1 MNRTRIGV
9 IYHSQS
15 QGNTAAAAEHLARGL
30 RETTDLEVFLRNT
43 YEEPVK
49 PVVLADCAG
58 VAFGTPDYFSYPA
71 GALKVFM
78 DDWLI
83 AKRQG
88 NDRIEDMPVALFM
101 THGGGGAAKGPFEE
115 LFHHVGPQV
124 GETIS
129 IEGRPDEDQAE
140 ALRQLGAQ
148 LAEEAAG
155 FAQEDS

>member
-1 MNRTRIGV
+1 MNRTRIGI

-15 QGNTAAAAEHLARGL
+15 QGNTAAAAEQVARGA
-30 RETTDLEVFLRNT
+30 REVAELEVFLRNT

-71 GALKVFM
+71 GGLKVFM

-88 NDRIEDMPVALFM
+88 NDRIEGMPVALFM

-124 GETIS
+124 GETVS
-129 IEGRPDEDQAE
+129 AKGRPDEEQAE
-140 ALRQLGAQ
+140 ALRKLGAQ
-148 LAEEAAG
+148 LAQEAEA
-155 FAQEDS
+155 FAQKEA